1 MSCESN
7 TETKDNFLE
16 DKTIDIS
23 KWVKNIDNSLK
34 LKIEAFSIFDNFTK
48 IGNFILTNNERL
60 LWKIDCE
67 SDKKT
72 LYSRYQNGIYIITF
86 NDYIIKI
93 GGTKVGMEGR
103 ISSYC
108 CGHCIPERKKK
119 NGDFYPGKMSVTNAY
134 VYNTIYYNL
143 INKKGLF
150 SLYYYPIDDIEVTKN
165 IFGKEYVFKVQ
176 CYDEYEKI
184 ALNKYKD
191 AIGEYPILSNN
202 SHP

>member
-1 MSCESN
+1 MSN
-7 TETKDNFLE
+7 RPNETKSTE
-16 DKTIDIS
+16 GKPIDIS
-23 KWVKNIDNSLK
+23 KWVKQLDNSLK
-34 LKIEAFSIFDNFTK
+34 LKIEDFSIYENFSK
-48 IGNFILTNNERL
+48 IGNFILTDKNKRL
-60 LWKIDCE
+60 LWSVNCD
-67 SDKKT
+67 SDKKN

-103 ISSYC
+103 ISSYL

-119 NGDFYPGKMSVTNAY
+119 NGENYPGKMSVTNAY
-134 VYNTIYYNL
+134 IYNTIYHNL
-143 INKKGLF
+143 FNQKGSF

-184 ALNKYKD
+184 ALDKYKET
-191 AIGEYPILSNN
+191 IGEYPILSDN

>member
-1 MSCESN
+1 
-7 TETKDNFLE
+7 
-16 DKTIDIS
+16 
-23 KWVKNIDNSLK
+23 
-34 LKIEAFSIFDNFTK
+34 
-48 IGNFILTNNERL
+48 
-60 LWKIDCE
+60 
-67 SDKKT
+67 
-72 LYSRYQNGIYIITF
+72 
-86 NDYIIKI
+86 
-93 GGTKVGMEGR
+93 
-103 ISSYC
+103 
-108 CGHCIPERKKK
+108 
-119 NGDFYPGKMSVTNAY
+119 MSVTNAY